1 MILLCDGATDA
12 SLELAQQH
20 ICSSARPNSCL
31 LLCQANTGVSVVRNT
46 GLAEAKGDSIG
57 FIDADDIAGRVDILL
72 FYIKVHKAKQA
83 HTLLRSCLTAEQVV
97 KATGLLLNQS
107 QPCVLCA

>member
-1 MILLCDGATDA
+1 MILICDGATNA

-20 ICSSARPNSCL
+20 ICSSARPNFYL
-31 LLCQANTGVSVVRNT
+31 LLCQVNAGVSVARNT
-46 GLAEAKGDSIG
+46 SLAKATGDSIG
-57 FIDADDIAGRVDILL
+57 FIDADYIVGRVGVLL
-72 FYIKVHKAKQA
+72 FYIKVHRAKQA